1 MKNIK
6 IIILNIC
13 ILVLLFYSSST
24 IKPLVTN
31 FPIGF
36 FIITSGSMSP
46 YINTGEMVITL
57 KKSDYKVNDVI
68 TYIENKS
75 YFITH
80 RIIKKEQ
87 DGFVTKGDYNN
98 VEDGTVVKKDQI
110 KGKVIF
116 HSKILATI
124 YNYRII
130 INSLLIIIIYKN
142 RKGGINEKNY
152 KKNIK

>member
-87 DGFVTKGDYNN
+87 GGFVTKGDYNN
-98 VEDGTVVKKDQI
+98 VEDSTVVKKDQI